1 MVLTLSQ
8 KAAAKR
14 VSRAIAQAK
23 KAAARPQAQPSE
35 EESAPASPIPITTQQ
50 RLLDV
55 FERAFNNVL
64 RPDGPDI
71 DALLQ
76 EIKAAL
82 FARDFAAAFSDAR
95 PELLDAYA
103 ARWSPTRAL
112 AYAGALAGIESHL
125 DGIIAEGADETP
137 GSLRI
142 VSFGGCAAEVAALAG
157 YLLYRQDDEATP
169 LSSSITLIDSAPWSD
184 GVSRLHT
191 ELTTPPPLSKY
202 ASASARA
209 SNAALV
215 SPDILSSTFVKADA
229 LTLTRDQLTTHL
241 GLTSSPQPL
250 LVTLLFTLNE
260 LYTSGGIGKTT
271 ALLLNLSAVLPAGS
285 LLLVIDSPGSYSE
298 ATVGKESKRYP
309 MHWLLDH
316 CLLKKGSKA
325 GEDDGEGCRWEK
337 IESDESVWFR
347 MHESLRYPIA
357 LENMRYQMHLYRAS
371 RPQE

>member
-1 MVLTLSQ
+1 MVLNPTQ

-14 VSRAIAQAK
+14 VSRAIRQAK
-23 KAAARPQAQPSE
+23 NAANRPPPSAASE
-35 EESAPASPIPITTQQ
+35 AASAPPSPIPTSTQQ
-50 RLLDV
+50 SLLDT
-55 FERAFNNVL
+55 FTRAFNNVL

-76 EIKAAL
+76 ELKAAL
-82 FARDFAAAFSDAR
+82 FARDFATAFADAR

-112 AYAGALAGIESHL
+112 AYAGVLAGIEEHF
-125 DGIIAEGADETP
+125 ETVISSEENFQ
-137 GSLRI
+137 SLRV

-157 YLLYRQDDEATP
+157 FLLYHNDEDTTP
-169 LSSSITLIDSAPWSD
+169 LSANITLIDSAPWSE

-202 ASASARA
+202 ASASAKA
-209 SNAALV
+209 SNAALI
-215 SPDILSSTFVKADA
+215 SPSLLTSSFVKADA
-229 LTLTRDQLTTHL
+229 LTLTRDQLSTHL
-241 GLTSSPQPL
+241 GLTASPQQPL

-271 ALLLNLSAVLPAGS
+271 ALLLNLSAILPAGS
-285 LLLVIDSPGSYSE
+285 LLLVVDSPGSYSE
-298 ATVGKESKRYP
+298 TTVGKESKRYP

-316 CLLKKGSKA
+316 CLLKKGAAA
-325 GEDDGEGCRWEK
+325 GDEGCLWDK
-337 IESDESVWFR
+337 IESDDSAWFR
-347 MHESLRYPIA
+347 MEESLKYPIP

-371 RPQE
+371 KPQE